1 MLYLTNKSFTK
12 RENWY
17 GGKAIDQHCDNISV
31 NHVYLVKIASDKQK
45 NDGRQVNKKFRK
57 FESKYRDCIKR
68 NGDKIGTQTC
78 YDISTYP

>member
-31 NHVYLVKIASDKQK
+31 NNVYLVKNSL
-45 NDGRQVNKKFRK
+45 RQAKKWQ
-57 FESKYRDCIKR
+57 ETSK
-68 NGDKIGTQTC
+68 
-78 YDISTYP
+78 